1 MLQLS
6 NCIDISHT
14 QSTLPMRVDLYGKV
28 YTNKSQSRQHVYMD
42 FLVVALLFILKVT
55 TYISYMVW
63 KTNINYIQLHVSANV
78 YQLGHNS

>member
-14 QSTLPMRVDLYGKV
+14 QSTLPMRVDLYGEV

-63 KTNINYIQLHVSANV
+63 KTNRNYIQLHVPANV